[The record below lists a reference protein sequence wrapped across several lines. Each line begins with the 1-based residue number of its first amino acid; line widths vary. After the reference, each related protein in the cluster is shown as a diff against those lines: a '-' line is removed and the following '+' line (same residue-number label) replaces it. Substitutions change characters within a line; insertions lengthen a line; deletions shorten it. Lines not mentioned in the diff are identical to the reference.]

1 MYNKP
6 LSHEYN
12 TIKNQVRKTF
22 SVYSVVCLNK
32 NLWDLYVLQMH
43 QPMGQNLR
51 PSYAVSHRCK

>member
-1 MYNKP
+1 M
-6 LSHEYN
+6 N
-12 TIKNQVRKTF
+12 TIQLRIKSGKHAF